1 MIKFKQ
7 VKLLLTIILFGVITL
22 LFTSCYPDYG
32 LSTSDFDIVATFRDD
47 GANFQNYR
55 TYYMPDTI
63 KTVSDG
69 NVVPNNGSNDAA
81 YLQEIANQMQAYG
94 YERVNSLAQSNVELV
109 VGVTSSTTWVYD
121 PGYWWGYYGW
131 YYPWYG
137 GGYTYSYASGTLML
151 FMRDNEKFDPNNKVL
166 GLVWSGTANGILD
179 DTKANIKERAISSI
193 DKMFEQSLYLKIIQ

>member
-7 VKLLLTIILFGVITL
+7 VKLLHTIILFGVITL

-32 LSTSDFDIVATFRDD
+32 LSTSDFDIVATFKDD

-94 YERVNSLAQSNVELV
+94 YERVNSLAQSDVELV

-137 GGYTYSYASGTLML
+137 GGYAYSYSTGTLML
-151 FMRDNEKFDPNNKVL
+151 FMRDNEKFDPNNEVL
-166 GLVWSGTANGILD
+166 GLVWSGSANGILD
-179 DTKANIKERAISSI
+179 DTKANIKARAISSI
-193 DKMFEQSLYLKIIQ
+193 DQMFEQSPYLKIIQ

>member
-7 VKLLLTIILFGVITL
+7 VKLLLTLILFGVITIL
-22 LFTSCYPDYG
+22 LTSCYPDYG
-32 LSTSDFDIVATFRDD
+32 LSAADFDIVATFKDD

-69 NVVPNNGSNDAA
+69 NVVPNNGSNDAT

-94 YERVNSLAQSNVELV
+94 YVRVNSPDQSDLELV
-109 VGVTSSTTWVYD
+109 VGVTSSTTWVYN

-137 GGYTYSYASGTLML
+137 GGYTYSYTTGTLML
-151 FMRDNEKFDPNNKVL
+151 FMRDNEKFDPNNEVL

-179 DTKANIKERAISSI
+179 DTKANIKARAIISI
-193 DKMFEQSLYLKIIQ
+193 DQMFEQSTYLKIIQ

>member
-7 VKLLLTIILFGVITL
+7 IKLLLILILFGVATML
-22 LFTSCYPDYG
+22 LTSCYPDYG
-32 LSTSDFDIVATFRDD
+32 LATSDYDIVATFKDD
-47 GANFQNYR
+47 AANFQIYR

-63 KTVSDG
+63 KAVSDG
-69 NVVPNNGSNDAA
+69 GVVANNGSNDAA

-94 YERVNSLAQSNVELV
+94 YERVNSLAQSDLELV
-109 VGVTSSTTWVYD
+109 AGVASSTTWVYN

-137 GGYTYSYASGTLML
+137 GGYTYSYTTGTLML
-151 FMRDNEKFDPNNKVL
+151 FMRDIEKFDPNNKVL

-179 DTKANIKERAISSI
+179 DTKANIKARAISSI
-193 DKMFEQSLYLKIIQ
+193 DKMFEQSPYLKIID

>member
-32 LSTSDFDIVATFRDD
+32 LSTSDFDIVATFKDD

>member
-7 VKLLLTIILFGVITL
+7 VKLLLILILFGAATL
-22 LFTSCYPDYG
+22 LLNSCYPDYG
-32 LSTSDFDIVATFRDD
+32 LSTSDYDIVATFKDD
-47 GANFQNYR
+47 AANFQNYR

-94 YERVNSLAQSNVELV
+94 YERVNSLAQSDVELV
-109 VGVTSSTTWVYD
+109 VGVISSTTWVYN

-137 GGYTYSYASGTLML
+137 GGYTYSYSTGTLML
-151 FMRDNEKFDPNNKVL
+151 FMRDNEKFDPNNEVL
-166 GLVWSGTANGILD
+166 GLVWSGSANGILD
-179 DTKANIKERAISSI
+179 DTKANIKARAISSI
-193 DKMFEQSLYLKIIQ
+193 DQMFEQSPYLKIIQ